1 MNIDELAIPEWLNV
15 EPKNS
20 IDEVQQPVE
29 LSQTIRIEAEN
40 IGPEKEEITTKIIES
55 PKKQEYINKP
65 EDKKQKNINTEN
77 NSEKITL

>member
-1 MNIDELAIPEWLNV
+1 MNIDELAVPEWLNV
-15 EPKNS
+15 EPENS

-29 LSQTIRIEAEN
+29 LSQTIRIEAKN

-55 PKKQEYINKP
+55 PKKQESVNKA

-77 NSEKITL
+77 GSEKITL